1 MITSKRRTLTV
12 DDLLRKQ
19 EESRKKRKQSPV
31 VHRGRGEDSSSSEDD
46 DFDLA
51 SEGWEVEK
59 DGGEWESEVEGGAD
73 SESGEETAL
82 LQTGRLG
89 RSSKSS
95 SLLGSQVTAKPRL
108 ALRRTLSPEAG
119 PSKHVSFS
127 SLGVSPPLLSALSN
141 MAIHAPTEIQQACIP
156 PLLAGLLL
164 LAMMPDYR

>member
-1 MITSKRRTLTV
+1 MISSKRRTLTV

-31 VHRGRGEDSSSSEDD
+31 VQRGRGEDNSPSEDD
-46 DFDLA
+46 DFDLG

-59 DGGEWESEVEGGAD
+59 DGGEWESEVDGGTGY
-73 SESGEETAL
+73 ESGKETAL

-95 SLLGSQVTAKPRL
+95 SLLGSRVTAKPRL
-108 ALRRTLSPEAG
+108 ALQRTLSPEAA

-127 SLGVSPPLLSALSN
+127 SLGVSPLLLSALSN

-164 LAMMPDYR
+164 LVTIPDNR

>member
-19 EESRKKRKQSPV
+19 EDPRKKRKQSPV
-31 VHRGRGEDSSSSEDD
+31 LQRGRGEDSNSSEDD

-51 SEGWEVEK
+51 SEGWELEK
-59 DGGEWESEVEGGAD
+59 DGCEWEGEVEEGMD
-73 SESGEETAL
+73 TESDKETAL

-95 SLLGSQVTAKPRL
+95 SFGSRVTAKPRL
-108 ALRRTLSPEAG
+108 ALQRTLSPEAG
-119 PSKHVSFS
+119 PSKLVSFS
-127 SLGVSPPLLSALSN
+127 SMGVSAPLISALSN

-164 LAMMPDYR
+164 LTRIPDCR